1 MKDGVATDVER
12 ARTAGR
18 GGVAVLAAKAFFI
31 VIGLVQQTLLPSLI
45 GLAGYG
51 ALSRVLAVASV
62 VNNVVV
68 ASSIQ
73 GVSRTV
79 ARARARAGG
88 AAFDP
93 PLEQQALR
101 ATLRVHVP
109 LALGLALLFA
119 LAAPL
124 VGRFEHAP
132 HVVLPLVVASGV
144 VALYGVYAPLV
155 GMLNGRAQF
164 TTQASL
170 DMTFAVLRT
179 LGLLGLGWAFARR
192 GLSGALGATT
202 GFVLA
207 AACILPLAARRTG
220 LGRAGGGGAP
230 EVPTPRAYLTELLP
244 LALAQLG
251 TNVLMQ
257 VDITVL
263 GRFLSQGAALSGAL
277 EPAKAADEW
286 VGVYRACQLF
296 AFLPYQ
302 LLFSVTQVLFPM
314 VARAKSEGDT
324 AAVARYVARGARI
337 ATIAGGL
344 MVTVIVAAPEG
355 LLAFAYGREVAARGH
370 DTLRLLAVGQAA
382 FALLGVATT
391 VLASLGRARLA
402 AGITT
407 CACALVLVACFV
419 AMPEGAFGGAQLMS
433 AAAATT
439 TALALALAA
448 GAFAVVRVAGAFVPW
463 RTAARVGVAIA
474 AAYALGPSLPQ
485 VGRYAVVLLA
495 AGVGLAYVV
504 ALVVTGELSRAD
516 LDDVRALARRRKA

>member
-1 MKDGVATDVER
+1 MKDEVASGDER

-68 ASSIQ
+68 SSSIQ

-79 ARARARAGG
+79 ARARAKGESL
-88 AAFDP
+88 
-93 PLEQQALR
+93 LEEQALR

-109 LALGLALLFA
+109 LAFGAALLFG

-124 VGRFEHAP
+124 VGRFEQAP
-132 HVVLPLVVASGV
+132 HVVMPLVVASGV
-144 VALYGVYAPLV
+144 VALYGLYAPLI

-164 TTQASL
+164 TKQAAL

-179 LGLLGLGWAFARR
+179 IGLLGVGWLFTRR
-192 GLSGALGATT
+192 GLPGALGATT

-207 AACILPLAARRTG
+207 AACIVPLAARRAGTG
-220 LGRAGGGGAP
+220 KPGGEGRP
-230 EVPTPRAYLTELLP
+230 EVPSPRAYIAQLLP

-257 VDITVL
+257 IDITVL
-263 GRFLSQGAALSGAL
+263 GRFLSKGAVVAAAVD
-277 EPAKAADEW
+277 PTKAADEW

-314 VARAKSEGDT
+314 LARAKSEGDT
-324 AAVARYVARGARI
+324 AAVARFAARGARI
-337 ATIAGGL
+337 AMLAGGL
-344 MVTVIVAAPEG
+344 MVSVIVAVPEG
-355 LLAFAYGREVAARGH
+355 LLGFAYGREVAARGH
-370 DTLRLLAVGQAA
+370 DTLRLLAVGQGA
-382 FALLGVATT
+382 FAMLGIAMT
-391 VLASLGRARLA
+391 VLASLGRERLA
-402 AGITT
+402 AAITM
-407 CACALVLVACFV
+407 CACVGVSVACFI
-419 AMPEGAFGGAQLMS
+419 AIPEGVFGRAQLLATS
-433 AAAATT
+433 AATSA
-439 TALALALAA
+439 ALAVALVA
-448 GAFAVVRVAGAFVPW
+448 GIVAVVRVAGAFVPW
-463 RTAARVGVAIA
+463 TTAARVGIAVGLAFVA
-474 AAYALGPSLPQ
+474 GPSVPH
-485 VGRYAVVLLA
+485 VGRYAIVLVA
-495 AGVGLAYVV
+495 AALGAAYVLF
-504 ALVVTGELSRAD
+504 LVVTGELSRAD
-516 LDDVRALARRRKA
+516 LDDVRALVSRRRGRAG

>member
-1 MKDGVATDVER
+1 MKGEVAAGDER
-12 ARTAGR
+12 ARAAGR

-31 VIGLVQQTLLPSLI
+31 VIGLVQQTVLPSLI

-68 ASSIQ
+68 SSSIQ

-79 ARARARAGG
+79 ARARARARG
-88 AAFDP
+88 AL
-93 PLEQQALR
+93 LEEQALR
-101 ATLRVHVP
+101 ATLKVHVP

-119 LAAPL
+119 AAAPL
-124 VGRFEHAP
+124 VGKFEHAP
-132 HVVLPLVVASGV
+132 HVVAPLIVASGV
-144 VALYGVYAPLV
+144 VALYGLYAPLV

-164 TTQASL
+164 TRQASL

-179 LGLLGLGWAFARR
+179 IGMLGLGWAFARR
-192 GLSGALGATT
+192 GMSGALGAIS

-207 AACILPLAARRTG
+207 AACIVPLAARRAGTG
-220 LGRAGGGGAP
+220 RPGGEGAP
-230 EVPTPRAYLTELLP
+230 EVPSPREYLAQLLP

-257 VDITVL
+257 IDITVL
-263 GRFLSQGAALSGAL
+263 GRFLSEGAL
-277 EPAKAADEW
+277 VTNAADPAKAADEW

-314 VARAKSEGDT
+314 LAHAKSEGDT

-344 MVTVIVAAPEG
+344 MVSVIVAVPGG
-355 LLAFAYGREVAARGH
+355 LLEFAYGSEVASRGH
-370 DTLRLLAVGQAA
+370 DTLRLLALGQAA
-382 FALLGVATT
+382 FALLGVAMT
-391 VLASLGRARLA
+391 VLASLGRERLA
-402 AGITT
+402 ASITI
-407 CACALVLVACFV
+407 CACAAVCLACFF
-419 AMPEGAFGGAQLMS
+419 AMPTDAFGRIQLIS
-433 AAAATT
+433 TAAATT
-439 TALALALAA
+439 SALGLALVA
-448 GAFAVVRVAGAFVPW
+448 GVVAVVRVAGAFVPW
-463 RTAARVGVAIA
+463 KTAARVGAAVAIA
-474 AAYALGPSLPQ
+474 FVAGPSLPH

-495 AGVGLAYVV
+495 GALGVVYVV
-504 ALVVTGELSRAD
+504 LMVVTGELSRAD
-516 LDDVRALARRRKA
+516 LEDVRGLVRRRK